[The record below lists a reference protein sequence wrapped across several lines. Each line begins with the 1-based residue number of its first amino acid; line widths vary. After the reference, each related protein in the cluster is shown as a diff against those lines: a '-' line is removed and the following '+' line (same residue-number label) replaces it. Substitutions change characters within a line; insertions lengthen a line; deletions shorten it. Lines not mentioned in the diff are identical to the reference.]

1 VLLSGELVV
10 GAGNIYACEALHL
23 ARIDPRTPANKISR
37 PRAARLLSAVRQV
50 LRRAIE
56 AGGSTLKDFSAN
68 GAAGHYQ
75 EQAQVYGRAGEPC
88 NTCGAA
94 VRRIVQGQRSTFF
107 CGVCQKR

>member
-1 VLLSGELVV
+1 LL
-10 GAGNIYACEALHL
+10 A
-23 ARIDPRTPANKISR
+23 
-37 PRAARLLSAVRQV
+37 AVRQV
-50 LRRAIE
+50 LTQASE

-75 EQAQVYGRAGEPC
+75 EQAQVYGRAGLAC
-88 NTCGAA
+88 NTCRAP

>member
-1 VLLSGELVV
+1 M
-10 GAGNIYACEALHL
+10 
-23 ARIDPRTPANKISR
+23 
-37 PRAARLLSAVRQV
+37 

-56 AGGSTLKDFSAN
+56 AGGTTLKDFSAN

-75 EQAQVYGRAGEPC
+75 EEAQVYGRAGEPC
-88 NTCGAA
+88 NTCGAT

>member
-1 VLLSGELVV
+1 MTTKEQSLVP
-10 GAGNIYACEALHL
+10 ALDALANWRQSL
-23 ARIDPRTPANKISR
+23 ARELSSITLFFTSND
-37 PRAARLLSAVRQV
+37 LLSAVRQV

-75 EQAQVYGRAGEPC
+75 EQAQVYGREGEPC
-88 NTCGAA
+88 NTCGTA